1 MGMSSENNI
10 FQLRRTTQ
18 PQSSRLESLMREQ
31 TEAALNTIIAIM
43 NSPTASDRDRLTATF
58 ALLDR
63 GWGKP
68 TQTLVNAGDDNDSH
82 T

>member
-1 MGMSSENNI
+1 MSSENNI

-18 PQSSRLESLMREQ
+18 PHSLESLAREQ

-43 NSPTASDRDRLTATF
+43 NSPTASDRDRLTAAF

-63 GWGKP
+63 GWGEP
-68 TQTLVNAGDDNDSH
+68 SSGDDDSC
-82 T
+82 